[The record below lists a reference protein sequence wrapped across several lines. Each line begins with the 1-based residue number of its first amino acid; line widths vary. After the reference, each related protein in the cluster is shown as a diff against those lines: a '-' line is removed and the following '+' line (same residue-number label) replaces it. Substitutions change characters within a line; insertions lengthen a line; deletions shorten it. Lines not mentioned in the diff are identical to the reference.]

1 MVKLEDSIIARFESH
16 GHRFEILIDPVL
28 VDLIKEMKEVDVLD
42 YMVSDT
48 IFKDANKGDRAS
60 EEVLKEVFATDNIQE
75 IVKHIIL
82 KGQVQL
88 TTEQRRKMLE
98 DKKRQIIMEIAK
110 NAINP
115 QTNAPHPP
123 QRIETAIEEAKVHID
138 PFKSVEEQVNTVVKA
153 IRLIL
158 PIKFEKIK
166 IAVKLSGEDYLKS
179 YQELTKM
186 GTLLKEEWQNDGSW
200 VGVIEIP
207 AGIQIEFFDLI
218 NKKTHGN
225 AQTKILKS

>member
-1 MVKLEDSIIARFESH
+1 VFE
-16 GHRFEILIDPVL
+16 
-28 VDLIKEMKEVDVLD
+28 
-42 YMVSDT
+42 
-48 IFKDANKGDRAS
+48 
-60 EEVLKEVFATDNIQE
+60 TDNLQE

-98 DKKRQIIMEIAK
+98 DKKRQIIMEISK

-153 IRLIL
+153 IRIIL

-166 IAVKLSGEDYLKS
+166 IAVKISGEDYLKS
-179 YQELTKM
+179 YQDITKM
-186 GTLLKEEWQNDGSW
+186 GAVLKEEWQNDGSW

-207 AGIQIEFFDLI
+207 AGVQIEFFDIL